1 MQRRAARRAR
11 LLLIGL
17 ALVFVLVLGGGYIMM
32 AAGFDGRPRSPLIPV
47 VIIVGVLGL
56 TAGVLALSV
65 WAVRRRGVSAVS
77 PLWGVDTATRT
88 RIARALKHQQELT
101 GQDRELAISEA
112 IRSRKLAPL
121 AVTAMIVAAAFI
133 LAGIALS
140 LSGDVGPAQLG
151 LHGAQLALIF
161 ALTVHQI
168 VFYRRAGAYLE
179 RYGSPPPEPASGN
192 STADR

>member
-1 MQRRAARRAR
+1 VQRRAARRVR

-17 ALVFVLVLGGGYIMM
+17 ALVTVLVLGGGYIMM
-32 AAGFDGRPRSPLIPV
+32 APRSDGRPRSPLIPV

-56 TAGVLALSV
+56 TAVFLALSV
-65 WAVRRRGVSAVS
+65 WAVRRRGVSAIS
-77 PLWGVDTATRT
+77 PLWGVDRATRT
-88 RIARALKHQQELT
+88 RIAHALKHQQELT
-101 GQDRELAISEA
+101 GQDQELAISEA

-121 AVTAMIVAAAFI
+121 AVTVMIVASA
-133 LAGIALS
+133 LVLPGIVLS

-151 LHGAQLALIF
+151 LHGVQLASIC

-179 RYGSPPPEPASGN
+179 RFGAPPPEPGSGN